1 MKKFTRESFCG
12 ILVLALTILGIVLF
26 ALNFSTG
33 YYTFGQM
40 NSGLVL
46 TAALAAAVVE
56 CFAPFYAN

>member
-1 MKKFTRESFCG
+1 MKKFTRDSFCG
-12 ILVLALTILGIVLF
+12 VLVLALTILGIVLF

-46 TAALAAAVVE
+46 LQHLRRLSLNVLHFSV
-56 CFAPFYAN
+56 